1 MVDEK
6 DVSQQIYGQLVM
18 RAWNDSEFKNKLSAN
33 PRQTLKEIGLDLPP
47 ELELEVHIQTPNHI
61 HLIIPEKPPGLG
73 ELTEEEMRKFA
84 GGASQESSFSQ
95 IFLKK
100 DNP

>member
-18 RAWNDSEFKNKLSAN
+18 RVWSDPEFKKRLSIS
-33 PRQTLKEIGLDLPP
+33 PRETLKEIGLELPP
-47 ELELEVHIQTPNHI
+47 DLELEVHIQTPKHI
-61 HLIIPEKPPGLG
+61 HLVIPEKPPELG

-84 GGASQESSFSQ
+84 GGATQESSFSSL
-95 IFLKK
+95 FFKK
-100 DNP
+100 R